1 MRLLKSA
8 AAALVVSFAAASA
21 GFAADYEI
29 QTLNQNADGEMM
41 VFEPSFLRIE
51 PGDSV
56 TFVPTDAFH
65 NSATIE
71 GMIPEGAEP
80 FTGALD
86 EEFTI
91 TFDVPGVYG
100 IRCDPHYM
108 MGMVAL
114 IVVGDPVNLEEA
126 RAVEV
131 PEGAQDRIDA
141 LFAQVEAQ

>member
-1 MRLLKSA
+1 MRLLQSVA
-8 AAALVVSFAAASA
+8 VALGVSLTAVTA
-21 GFAADYEI
+21 GLAADYEI
-29 QTLNQNADGEMM
+29 QMLNQNADGEFM
-41 VFEPSFLRIE
+41 VFEPSFLKIE

-80 FTGALD
+80 FAGAID

-100 IRCDPHYM
+100 IKCDPHFM
-108 MGMVAL
+108 MGMVAM

-126 RAVEV
+126 RAVDV
-131 PEGAQDRIDA
+131 PEGAQERIDA

>member
-1 MRLLKSA
+1 MRSIVS
-8 AAALVVSFAAASA
+8 LVTAGMLVLGAASA
-21 GFAADYEI
+21 ALAADHEI
-29 QTLNQNADGEMM
+29 QTLDSNAEGEFM

-51 PGDSV
+51 PGDTV
-56 TFVPTDAFH
+56 TFVPTDAYH
-65 NSATIE
+65 NAATIE

-80 FTGALD
+80 FTGDID
-86 EEFTI
+86 ERLTI

-108 MGMVAL
+108 MGMVAM

-126 RAVEV
+126 KAVEV

>member
-1 MRLLKSA
+1 MRLLQSA
-8 AAALVVSFAAASA
+8 ATALVLTFAAASA
-21 GFAADYEI
+21 GFAADYQI
-29 QTLNQNADGEMM
+29 QTLNQNGDGEFM

-71 GMIPEGAEP
+71 GMIPEGAEA
-80 FTGALD
+80 FAGALD

-100 IRCDPHYM
+100 IKCDPHFM
-108 MGMVAL
+108 MGMVAMS
-114 IVVGDPVNLEEA
+114 VVGEPVNLEEA

-131 PEGAQDRIDA
+131 PEGAQERSDA

>member
-1 MRLLKSA
+1 MRLLQSA
-8 AAALVVSFAAASA
+8 AAALVLSLVAVT
-21 GFAADYEI
+21 GGMAADYQI
-29 QTLNQNADGEMM
+29 QTLNQNDDGEFM
-41 VFEPSFLRIE
+41 VFEPSFLKIE

-71 GMIPEGAEP
+71 GMIPEGAEA
-80 FTGALD
+80 FAGALD

-100 IRCDPHYM
+100 IKCDPHFM
-108 MGMVAL
+108 MGMVAM
-114 IVVGDPVNLEEA
+114 IVVGEPVNLEEA

-131 PEGAQDRIDA
+131 PEGAQERIDA